1 MPAKLQPKRSALP
14 VPLEHQIQAAYVEW
28 TLLNTARFPA
38 LALGFAVPNAARR
51 SYRLAARMKRE
62 GLRSGVPD
70 WVLPVPRGKYTG
82 LMIEFKRPGEKPTQA
97 QKDYMGLAETEGW
110 LCVVC
115 DSTEA
120 AVNLT
125 RDYLL
130 EPSWRRQSGA
140 AAAPGKS

>member
-1 MPAKLQPKRSALP
+1 MATRLPA
-14 VPLEHQIQAAYVEW
+14 PLEHQIQSAYVEW

-51 SYRLAARMKRE
+51 SYRLAARMKKE

-70 WVLPVPRGKYTG
+70 FVIPAPRGKHAG
-82 LMIEFKRPGEKPTQA
+82 LMIEFKRPGEKPTDA
-97 QKDYMGLAETEGW
+97 QKAYMALAETEGW

-115 DSTEA
+115 TTTEA
-120 AVNLT
+120 AVNVT

-130 EPSWRRQSGA
+130 EPSWRRQSVAG
-140 AAAPGKS
+140 AAPGKP